1 MIAPPARSRSPFEF
15 EKAVL
20 ALAVLALPLALAA
33 ACDHSSAAP
42 DHPTS
47 PTYNAQPASTKP
59 APGRSRKADNDD
71 DDDDDDDGRPYADM
85 YRSLGTVTSVPIRG
99 RLVKEKG
106 QPDLRASTPADE
118 MSQHELER
126 ADFEV
131 FALAK
136 DKGAGAGPV
145 KLGASRCD
153 NEGYIDVALPVS
165 AGSIEPGL
173 HTLEIRVKG
182 APAGRTSAR
191 LLSADHAGLVVR
203 SDIDLTYLDTHF
215 ARKRDMLALLKQS
228 AAQRKTLPAMEK
240 VYGALRAGATGRE
253 DRPLVFIS
261 GSPRFFKRT
270 LEARMA
276 LDGVEQDGVFL
287 KAFDEIAMS
296 KLLLLD
302 VGAIAPAL
310 KEQVAYKFAR
320 LLNGRLDLPKKA
332 PEVLLGDDSEA
343 DFVVYS
349 LYHRAM
355 TGELD
360 EAGLQKELGRA
371 GVAED
376 ARASLAAL
384 AVKVRA
390 SLDGLR
396 PVKLIYIN
404 LTGFPNDILK
414 VSAWPAPAVMRYHRG
429 AWPLILD
436 LYEEGLVAKEAVTAV
451 RARLIELGVAQNV
464 LDEAAKEGVKGG
476 LLKSES
482 LTLQ

>member
-1 MIAPPARSRSPFEF
+1 MR
-15 EKAVL
+15 VL
-20 ALAVLALPLALAA
+20 ALIVLALPLALAA
-33 ACDHSSAAP
+33 ACEHPSAAP
-42 DHPTS
+42 VHPS
-47 PTYNAQPASTKP
+47 YAADGAQPASSKP
-59 APGRSRKADNDD
+59 APSRSGKAPKAADNDD
-71 DDDDDDDGRPYADM
+71 DDGDDDGGRPYADM
-85 YRSLGTVTSVPIRG
+85 YRTLGTVTSVPIRG
-99 RLVKEKG
+99 RLIKEKG
-106 QPDLRASTPADE
+106 QPDLRASTPSDE
-118 MSQHELER
+118 MSQDELER

-131 FALAK
+131 FALPK
-136 DKGAGAGPV
+136 DKGVDAGAEPV
-145 KLGASRCD
+145 KLGGSRCD
-153 NEGYIDVALPVS
+153 NEGYIDIALPVS

-173 HTLEIRVKG
+173 HALEIRVKG
-182 APAGRTSAR
+182 APAGRTAAR
-191 LLSADHAGLVVR
+191 LLGADHAGLVVR
-203 SDIDLTYLDTHF
+203 SDVDLTYLDTHF

-261 GSPRFFKRT
+261 GSPRFFKRV

-276 LDGVEQDGVFL
+276 MDGVEQDGVFL
-287 KAFDEIAMS
+287 KAFDEIALS
-296 KLLLLD
+296 KLALFD
-302 VGAIAPAL
+302 MSAVAPAL
-310 KEQVAYKFAR
+310 KEQVGYKLAR

-349 LYHRAM
+349 IYHRAM

-360 EAGLQKELGRA
+360 EAAIQKELGRA
-371 GVAED
+371 GVEED
-376 ARASLAAL
+376 VRASLAAL

-404 LTGFPNDILK
+404 LTGFPNDVLK

-451 RARLIELGVAQNV
+451 RARLIELGLTQKA
-464 LDEAAKEGVKGG
+464 LDEAAREGVKGG